1 MVSTINKYS
10 KLLPAAMVVDY
21 TNPNEFQ
28 LILAWLAQY
37 AKWRNWAITI
47 DGASKKR
54 GQLEN
59 IEAAIKKCRV
69 DASCPTPEKV
79 KGILFKR
86 RFIVL
91 QGAPGCGKTWT
102 AKQIAALKD
111 DNGNKIFK
119 DTKFIQFHAETTYAD
134 FVYGIKPVLNGTSVA
149 YEGKKGVLLEILDSA
164 IEAEKNQKDEKFL
177 LIIDEFNRANLANVL
192 GPVFYLFEQNSGGN
206 NLKLKLGELHKS
218 ANNFNENKEDKKDN
232 MEDLEYDHIPNNLY
246 VIATMNTADKS
257 LAVVDFALRRR
268 FSWVT
273 LRPHK
278 LDIKKYPDFDWE
290 LFDEFNEL
298 FMKYATDEELN
309 LQPGQSYFMDKFKRK
324 ESIKY
329 GLMPLMKE
337 YFNGGYM
344 LPARDEFMQLFYRE
358 TGLFMYE

>member
-1 MVSTINKYS
+1 MILLQPVLDGE
-10 KLLPAAMVVDY
+10 KLAY
-21 TNPNEFQ
+21 KGN
-28 LILAWLAQY
+28 
-37 AKWRNWAITI
+37 
-47 DGASKKR
+47 
-54 GQLEN
+54 
-59 IEAAIKKCRV
+59 
-69 DASCPTPEKV
+69 
-79 KGILFKR
+79 KGI
-86 RFIVL
+86 
-91 QGAPGCGKTWT
+91 
-102 AKQIAALKD
+102 
-111 DNGNKIFK
+111 
-119 DTKFIQFHAETTYAD
+119 
-134 FVYGIKPVLNGTSVA
+134 
-149 YEGKKGVLLEILDSA
+149 LLEILYLALSDP
-164 IEAEKNQKDEKFL
+164 NNNYL

-206 NLKLKLGELHKS
+206 NLKLKLGELHES
-218 ANNFNENKEDKKDN
+218 ANNNTENKEDKEYKKDN
-232 MEDLEYDHIPNNLY
+232 MKVLEYDHIPNNLY

-278 LDIKKYPDFDWE
+278 LDIKKYPDFDWK
-290 LFDEFNEL
+290 LFDEVNEL

-337 YFNGGYM
+337 YFNGGYL

-358 TGLFMYE
+358 TGIFMYE